1 MTVKQNPTALV
12 TGAAGGIGAASAR
25 ALAAIGYTV
34 IGTDV
39 DDAAGAETFKLLGAP
54 HQYRT
59 LDVRDP
65 VAWQALVADV
75 GPINLIHLN
84 AGVMSRPKGAPL
96 MDDALGWLTTQAMH
110 KVMSVNFEGVVN
122 GIIAVKDAPGLAR
135 IIITASGAALFPLE
149 MDPYYT
155 ASKYGILGLA
165 LSIEPALRTRGIRLD
180 VLCPGAIDTDI
191 TAPDVRNLIKMEPVS
206 FMGDCIAAL
215 ATTDERG
222 PVWTAYTE
230 AEGLQRYEVPSQSAL
245 DVTDDL

>member
-1 MTVKQNPTALV
+1 MSFNGNPTALV

-25 ALAAIGYTV
+25 ALAVLGYTV

-39 DDAAGAETFKLLGAP
+39 DDALGAETFAALGAP
-54 HQYRT
+54 HKYRS

-65 VAWQALVADV
+65 EAWTSLIAEV
-75 GPINLIHLN
+75 GPIELIHLN

-96 MDDALGWLTTQAMH
+96 MDDALNWLTVEAMH
-110 KVMSVNFEGVVN
+110 KVMPVNFEGVVN
-122 GIIAVKDAPGLAR
+122 GIIAVKDRPGLKQ

-165 LSIEPALRTRGIRLD
+165 LSIESALHTRGIRLD

-191 TAPDVRNLIKMEPVS
+191 TAPDVRSLIKMEPVS
-206 FMGDCIAAL
+206 FIGKCIATL

-230 AEGLQRYEVPSQSAL
+230 GEGLRRFEVPRQSAL

>member
-1 MTVKQNPTALV
+1 MKNALV

-25 ALAAIGYTV
+25 ALAALGFGV

-39 DDAAGAETFKLLGAP
+39 DDALGAEVFAALGAP
-54 HQYRT
+54 HQYRS

-65 VAWQALVADV
+65 DAWRALVADHC
-75 GPINLIHLN
+75 PFELIHLN

-96 MDDALGWLTTQAMH
+96 MDDALSWLTVEAMH
-110 KVMSVNFEGVVN
+110 KVLRVNFEGVVN
-122 GIIAVKDAPGLAR
+122 GIIAVKDLPGLKQ

-155 ASKYGILGLA
+155 ASKYAILGLA
-165 LSIEPALRTRGIRLD
+165 LSIEPALHARGIRLD

-191 TAPDVRNLIKMEPVS
+191 TAPDVRTLIKMEPVS
-206 FMGDCIAAL
+206 FIGNCIAAL

-230 AEGLQRYEVPSQSAL
+230 AEGLRRFEVLSQSAL